1 MMTIKKGDK
10 VKVISGKD
18 KGKIASVLR
27 AMPKDQRIIAD
38 GVNMTTRHLRPRKQG
53 EKGQKA
59 VVPGPLNISKVMLVC
74 PKCDRPTRIGHLIV
88 DGDKLRQCK
97 KCKETI

>member
-1 MMTIKKGDK
+1 MINIKKGDK

-27 AMPKDQRIIAD
+27 MMPKERRIIAD
-38 GVNMTTRHLRPRKQG
+38 GVNIITRHLRPRKQG

-59 VVPGPLNISKVMLVC
+59 VVPGPLNISKVMLIC
-74 PKCDRPTRIGHLIV
+74 PKCDRPTRVGHLIV